1 MKFIKLNDEEKA
13 ALEDGWR
20 NSAKHHF
27 RRRCHSILL
36 SADRYKVS
44 EIARLMNVRTRTIY
58 TWFNNWKKS
67 GIGGLDIQPGRG
79 IKAKL
84 DTITD
89 SQVTQI
95 QEQIKWNPQS
105 LKQVC
110 EKLSVIFGF
119 RITKH
124 MLKRFIKKNRLQLA
138 TTP

>member
-1 MKFIKLNDEEKA
+1 
-13 ALEDGWR
+13 
-20 NSAKHHF
+20 
-27 RRRCHSILL
+27 
-36 SADRYKVS
+36 
-44 EIARLMNVRTRTIY
+44 MNVRTRTIY